1 MKCNGARI
9 AAALAYQQ
17 NIICGL
23 MQPSKYHQV
32 TDVTQKIWISALFAI
47 AIAMAMAAC
56 TDSPDNSAVQ
66 RVNIVAQEFTDGY
79 YAQFPEEI
87 YEVGY
92 PEETP
97 DHFGDQ
103 SEAQLQIWNGKVDSW
118 AAALDQIDVA
128 QLSGTPAQVTYV
140 FTRDRL
146 QAIIDRRVCRTE
158 LWNVSPAWTGWQYM
172 FASTLAVQPIATEAD
187 RQAALG
193 RVSDIPR
200 YLRTE
205 ISNLRRG
212 QYAGYTAAASNVA
225 VVVEKTTFL
234 INAATDESPFFSP
247 AARSDDAAFKAHYRK
262 ILEAELIPA
271 LVEYRDFL
279 ANDYEGHDGIGV
291 SANVD
296 GEACYAASVRYWS
309 SISMNPLDIHRAGL
323 SQMSRIQS
331 EMLQIAKTSF
341 GTSDVKGLL
350 AELRS
355 NSEYT
360 FKDEA
365 EMMQYI
371 TAAVARGKAA
381 VGDWFG
387 NVPDTEMIIIASPP
401 YDKDSGGGFYAAGSA
416 DGGRPATYTVGTY
429 NPQGISRAGQE
440 STAFHES
447 YPGHHLQG
455 SVAMSNEFLHPILRF
470 MYVSGSSEG
479 WALYSERLVDEM
491 GLYSDDVARMGMLSN
506 EAYRAARLVIDPG
519 MHVMGW
525 SRQQA
530 TDYMLENSAEGID
543 SVTQQVNRYAAV
555 PGQATSYLLG
565 SLEIQRLRKHAED
578 ALGARFDIREFHD
591 RILINGGITLPM
603 LGTEIDRWIAEV
615 NTADN

>member
-1 MKCNGARI
+1 MT
-9 AAALAYQQ
+9 
-17 NIICGL
+17 
-23 MQPSKYHQV
+23 H
-32 TDVTQKIWISALFAI
+32 KIWISALFAI
-47 AIAMAMAAC
+47 AIVAC
-56 TDSPDNSAVQ
+56 SDSPDDSAAQ
-66 RVNIVAQEFTDGY
+66 RVNTIAQEFTDGY

-92 PEETP
+92 PEESP
-97 DHFGDQ
+97 DHFGDH
-103 SEAQLQIWNGKVDSW
+103 SAEQLKIWNSEIDIW
-118 AAALDQIDVA
+118 AAALDRIDVA
-128 QLSGTPAQVTYV
+128 QLAGTPEQITYV

-158 LWNVSPAWTGWQYM
+158 LWNASPAWTGWQYM

-187 RQAALG
+187 RQAALR
-193 RVSDIPR
+193 RVADIPR
-200 YLRTE
+200 YLQTE
-205 ISNLRRG
+205 ISNLRQG
-212 QYAGYTAAASNVA
+212 QDAGYTAPASNVV
-225 VVVEKTTFL
+225 VVVEKTTSL
-234 INAATDESPFFSP
+234 INSATDESPFFSP
-247 AARSDDAAFKAHYRK
+247 AARSDDAAFSAQYRE
-262 ILEAELIPA
+262 ILETEVIPA
-271 LVEYRDFL
+271 LVRYRDFL
-279 ANDYEGHDGIGV
+279 ANDYDGHDGIGV

-296 GEACYAASVRYWS
+296 GEACYAASARFWS
-309 SISMNPLDIHRAGL
+309 SISMDPLDIHRAGL

-350 AELRS
+350 AELRT

-371 TAAVARGKAA
+371 TAAVARGEAA

-387 NVPDTEMIIIASPP
+387 NVPDAEMIIIASPP

-416 DGGRPATYTVGTY
+416 DGSRPGSYTVGTY

-447 YPGHHLQG
+447 YPGHHLQV
-455 SVAMSNEFLHPILRF
+455 SVAMNNEFLHPILRF
-470 MYVSGSSEG
+470 MYVSGSAEG
-479 WALYSERLVDEM
+479 WALYTERLADEM

-530 TDYMLENSAEGID
+530 TDYMLENTAESVAG
-543 SVTQQVNRYAAV
+543 VTQQVNRYAAV

-578 ALGARFDIREFHD
+578 ALGERFDIREFHD
-591 RILINGGITLPM
+591 RMLINGGITLPM

-615 NTADN
+615 NTENN